1 MPVVI
6 DAARSGPY
14 FTLMEFDA
22 TVDNFDK
29 EVLQT
34 DTPVLVDFWA
44 DWCMPCRM
52 VEPVLKELAETF
64 DGRAAIA
71 RVNVDEQGEL
81 AARYDIVSIPALLL
95 FRGGQVVD
103 RHVGAAPR
111 EVLEELIRKHLD

>member
-1 MPVVI
+1 MI